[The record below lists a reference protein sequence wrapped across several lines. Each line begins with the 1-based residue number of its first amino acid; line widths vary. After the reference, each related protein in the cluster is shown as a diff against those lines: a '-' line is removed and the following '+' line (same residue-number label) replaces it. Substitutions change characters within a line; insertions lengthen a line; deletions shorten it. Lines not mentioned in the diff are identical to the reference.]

1 MEIINA
7 KKAASLI
14 KDGDSV
20 MMGGFL
26 GCGTAHKCVDE
37 LLKLGTKNL
46 TMIGNDTA
54 MADYSYGKLI
64 VNKQV
69 KKLIATHIGTNKE
82 TGRQMSAG
90 ELEVELVPQGTLAE
104 RIRASRSGLGGVL
117 VSTGIGTLVAEGKD
131 IIKVDGK
138 EYLLEKPLKAN
149 VALVY
154 ATYADKYGNLAY
166 DGTTRNFNAL
176 MAMAADLVIV
186 EVEQVLDSA
195 LDPNRVVV
203 PFVAVDYIVDSSK
216 EA

>member
-1 MEIINA
+1 MKIISA
-7 KKAASLI
+7 KEAAALI
-14 KDGDSV
+14 KDGNSV

-54 MADYSYGKLI
+54 MADFSYGKLI
-64 VNKQV
+64 VNKQI

-117 VSTGIGTLVAEGKD
+117 VSTGLGTLVAKGKE

-138 EYLLEKPLKAN
+138 EYLLEKPLKAD

-186 EVEQVLDSA
+186 EVEQVLDEA

-216 EA
+216 EK

>member
-1 MEIINA
+1 MKIISA
-7 KKAASLI
+7 KEAASLI

-26 GCGTAHKCVDE
+26 GCGAAHKCVE
-37 LLKLGTKNL
+37 ALLKIGTKNI
-46 TMIGNDTA
+46 TMIGNDSA
-54 MADYSYGKLI
+54 MIDVSYGKLI
-64 VNKQV
+64 VNKQI

-104 RIRASRSGLGGVL
+104 RIRAAGAGLGGVL
-117 VSTGIGTLVAEGKD
+117 ISTGIGTLVADGKQ
-131 IIKVDGK
+131 IIKVDNK
-138 EYLLEKPLKAN
+138 DYLLEKPLRAN
-149 VALVY
+149 VALIY

-166 DGTTRNFNAL
+166 DGTTRNFNSL

-186 EVEQVLDSA
+186 EVEQFLPNA
-195 LDPNRVVV
+195 LDPNAVIV
-203 PFVAVDYIVDSSK
+203 PSIAVDYIVDSSK

>member
-1 MEIINA
+1 MRVISARE
-7 KKAASLI
+7 AAALI
-14 KDGDSV
+14 KNGNSV

-37 LLKLGTKNL
+37 LIKLGTKNL

-64 VNKQV
+64 VNKQI

-117 VSTGIGTLVAEGKD
+117 VSTGIGTLVAEGKE
-131 IIKVDGK
+131 IIQVDGK
-138 EYLLEKPLKAN
+138 EYLLEKPLKAD

-154 ATYADKYGNLAY
+154 ATYADRYGNLAY

-186 EVEQVLDSA
+186 EVEQILDEV

-203 PFVAVDYIVDSSK
+203 PYVAVDYIVDSSK

>member
-1 MEIINA
+1 MKVISARE
-7 KKAASLI
+7 AAALI
-14 KDGDSV
+14 KNGNSV

-37 LLKLGTKNL
+37 LIKLGTKNL

-64 VNKQV
+64 VNKQI

-117 VSTGIGTLVAEGKD
+117 VSTGIGTLVAEGKK
-131 IIKVDGK
+131 IIEVDGK
-138 EYLLEKPLKAN
+138 EYLLEKPLKAD

-154 ATYADKYGNLAY
+154 ATYADRYGNLAY

-186 EVEQVLDSA
+186 EVEQILDEV

-203 PFVAVDYIVDSSK
+203 PYVAVDYIVDSSK

>member
-1 MEIINA
+1 MKVISAREA
-7 KKAASLI
+7 VALI
-14 KDGDSV
+14 KNGNSV

-37 LLKLGTKNL
+37 LIKLGTKNL

-64 VNKQV
+64 VNKQI

-117 VSTGIGTLVAEGKD
+117 VSTGIGTLVAEGKK
-131 IIKVDGK
+131 IIEVDGK
-138 EYLLEKPLKAN
+138 EYLLEKPLKAD

-154 ATYADKYGNLAY
+154 ATYADRYGNLAY

-186 EVEQVLDSA
+186 EVEQILDEV

-203 PFVAVDYIVDSSK
+203 PYVAVDYIVDSSK

>member
-1 MEIINA
+1 MKIISA
-7 KKAASLI
+7 KEAAALI
-14 KDGDSV
+14 KDGDSL

-54 MADYSYGKLI
+54 MADYSYGKLV
-64 VNKQV
+64 VNKQI

-117 VSTGIGTLVAEGKD
+117 VSTGIGTLVAEGKEV
-131 IIKVDGK
+131 IKVDGK

-186 EVEQVLDSA
+186 EVEQVLDTA

>member
-1 MEIINA
+1 MKIINA
-7 KKAASLI
+7 KEAAALI
-14 KDGDSV
+14 KDGDSL
-20 MMGGFL
+20 MIGGFL

-37 LLKLGTKNL
+37 LVKLGTKNL

-117 VSTGIGTLVAEGKD
+117 VSTGIGTLVAQGKE

-186 EVEQVLDSA
+186 EVEEVLDSA

-203 PFVAVDYIVDSSK
+203 PYVAVDYIVNSSK

>member
-1 MEIINA
+1 MKVISARE
-7 KKAASLI
+7 AAALI
-14 KDGDSV
+14 KNGNSV

-37 LLKLGTKNL
+37 LIKLGTKNL

-64 VNKQV
+64 VNKQI

-117 VSTGIGTLVAEGKD
+117 VSTGIGTLVAEGKE
-131 IIKVDGK
+131 IIEVDGK
-138 EYLLEKPLKAN
+138 EYLLEKPLKAD

-186 EVEQVLDSA
+186 EVEQILDEV

-203 PFVAVDYIVDSSK
+203 PYVAVDYIVDSSK

>member
-1 MEIINA
+1 MKIISA
-7 KKAASLI
+7 KEAAALI
-14 KDGDSV
+14 KDGDSL

-54 MADYSYGKLI
+54 MADYSYGKLV
-64 VNKQV
+64 VNKQI

-117 VSTGIGTLVAEGKD
+117 VSTGIGTLVAEGKEV
-131 IIKVDGK
+131 IKVDGK

>member
-1 MEIINA
+1 MKIINA
-7 KKAASLI
+7 KEAVALI

-117 VSTGIGTLVAEGKD
+117 VSTGIGTLVAEGKEV
-131 IIKVDGK
+131 IKVDGK

>member
-1 MEIINA
+1 MKIINA
-7 KKAASLI
+7 KEAAALI
-14 KDGDSV
+14 KDGDSL

-64 VNKQV
+64 VNKQI

-117 VSTGIGTLVAEGKD
+117 VSTGLGTLVAQGKEV
-131 IIKVDGK
+131 IKVDGK

>member
-1 MEIINA
+1 MKIISA
-7 KKAASLI
+7 KEAAALI
-14 KDGDSV
+14 KDGDSL

-54 MADYSYGKLI
+54 MADYSYGKLV
-64 VNKQV
+64 VNKQI

-117 VSTGIGTLVAEGKD
+117 VSTGIGTLVAEGKEV
-131 IIKVDGK
+131 IKVDGK

-154 ATYADKYGNLAY
+154 ATYADKYGNLSY

-203 PFVAVDYIVDSSK
+203 PFVVVDYIVDSSK

>member
-1 MEIINA
+1 MKIISA
-7 KKAASLI
+7 KEAAALI
-14 KDGDSV
+14 KDGDSL

-54 MADYSYGKLI
+54 MADYSYGKLV
-64 VNKQV
+64 VNKQI

-117 VSTGIGTLVAEGKD
+117 VSTGIGTLVAEGKEV
-131 IIKVDGK
+131 IKVDGK

-154 ATYADKYGNLAY
+154 ATYADKYGNLSY

>member
-1 MEIINA
+1 MKIISA
-7 KKAASLI
+7 KEAAALV
-14 KDGDSV
+14 KDGDSL

-82 TGRQMSAG
+82 TGRQMSSG

-117 VSTGIGTLVAEGKD
+117 VSTGIGTLVAEGKEV
-131 IIKVDGK
+131 IKVDGK

>member
-1 MEIINA
+1 MEIISA
-7 KKAASLI
+7 REAAALI
-14 KDGDSV
+14 QTGDSV

-26 GCGTAHKCVDE
+26 GCGTAHKCVEE
-37 LLKLGTKNL
+37 LVKLGTKNL

-64 VNKQV
+64 VNKQI

-117 VSTGIGTLVAEGKD
+117 VSTGIGTLVAQGKEV
-131 IIKVDGK
+131 IKVDGK
-138 EYLLEKPLKAN
+138 DYLLEKPLKAD

-186 EVEQVLDSA
+186 EVEQILDEA

-203 PFVAVDYIVDSSK
+203 PYVAVDYIVK
-216 EA
+216 A

>member
-1 MEIINA
+1 MKIISA
-7 KKAASLI
+7 KEAAALI
-14 KDGDSV
+14 KDGDSL

-54 MADYSYGKLI
+54 MADYSYGKLV
-64 VNKQV
+64 VNKQI

-82 TGRQMSAG
+82 TGRQMSVG

-117 VSTGIGTLVAEGKD
+117 VSTGIGTLVAEGKEV
-131 IIKVDGK
+131 IKVDGK

>member
-1 MEIINA
+1 MKIINA
-7 KKAASLI
+7 KEAAALI
-14 KDGDSV
+14 KDGDSL

-117 VSTGIGTLVAEGKD
+117 VSTGIGTLVAEGKEV
-131 IIKVDGK
+131 IKVDGK

>member
-1 MEIINA
+1 MEIISA
-7 KKAASLI
+7 REAAALI
-14 KDGDSV
+14 QTGDSV

-26 GCGTAHKCVDE
+26 GCGTAHKCVEE
-37 LLKLGTKNL
+37 LVKLGTKNL

-117 VSTGIGTLVAEGKD
+117 VSTGIGTLVAQGKEV
-131 IIKVDGK
+131 IKVDGK
-138 EYLLEKPLKAN
+138 DYLLEKPLKAD

-186 EVEQVLDSA
+186 EVEQILDEA

-203 PFVAVDYIVDSSK
+203 PYVAVDYIVK
-216 EA
+216 A